1 MKENIYLLR
10 TSIMR
15 KYSSIVIVSLVFL
28 TASSCSNNK
37 SQNLSIA
44 CSPDTLYKGVDEA
57 WKSKFTNVF
66 SNGIFHPG
74 FTKSGWWVKTVLK
87 NTGNENKIYRL
98 SLNNPHINEVGVY
111 INGDTIP
118 RYTIGDKFR
127 FNDRVVKDRD
137 LVIPFEINANDS
149 VRLLVWVDKKGE
161 SLQMKFE
168 LLELERFHETKVKE
182 KIWMGVICGWFIL
195 IFFIC
200 IFIWLNST
208 DQLQLIYGL
217 YVLSVMGW
225 VIANWGIGYEY
236 IWYNSPPFASKAR
249 PVFILAAMTFLSL
262 AIVRFNP
269 NPAVKKWM
277 VRVHY
282 TIIGTATLMIF
293 LILFS
298 NLETLSEHIKYAYLI
313 LLSSLIFFWIIFC
326 FVMIV
331 CIGREKFQPVRYFNI
346 AISFSILSFVFVN
359 LYHFGVDSNFQQFLN
374 LYGSSMIMFGETSI
388 IAFGLT
394 KRYSHIMKEKE
405 ELAKKIIIKEK
416 GISENLIR
424 IQEEE
429 RSKIGRD
436 IHDSLGSSLAALQ
449 IHIDKLQT
457 DHPQMDYSLTKE
469 IVAESIAETRNIS
482 HGLVS
487 ELVNKNG
494 LESALRNQVELFQ
507 TIDNVQFM
515 FYYNCSR
522 IFSLPVSSMIFRIC
536 VELLNNAV
544 KHSCANEIS
553 LQLTENEEDIQIIV
567 EDNGIG
573 LSKLQDSKGIGLS
586 NIEFRVSYLNGKISM
601 DSNKAGTTFII
612 EIPINSLNERSQ

>member
-1 MKENIYLLR
+1 MINLTGIGSML
-10 TSIMR
+10 
-15 KYSSIVIVSLVFL
+15 KYSAIILLALFF
-28 TASSCSNNK
+28 ASSCSNSS

-44 CSPDTLYKGVDEA
+44 CSPDSLYKRVDQA
-57 WKSKFTNVF
+57 WKANFKEVH
-66 SNGIFHPG
+66 SNGIFNPG
-74 FTKSGWWVKTVLK
+74 FTKSGWWVKTVLR
-87 NTGNENKIYRL
+87 NPVSENKVYRL
-98 SLNNPHINEVGVY
+98 TFNNPHINELAAY
-111 INGDTIP
+111 INGDTIS
-118 RYTIGDKFR
+118 RYKIGDKFR
-127 FNDRVVKDRD
+127 FNERIIKDRD
-137 LVIPFEINANDS
+137 LVLPFEIKAKDS
-149 VRLLVWVDKKGE
+149 LSLLVWVDKKGE

-168 LLELERFHETKVKE
+168 LLELEAFQENKANE
-182 KIWMGVICGWFIL
+182 KMWMGVICGWFIL

-200 IFIWLNST
+200 IFIWLNSK
-208 DQLQLIYGL
+208 DQLQLIYGF

-236 IWYNSPPFASKAR
+236 IWYNSPSFASKAR
-249 PVFILAAMTFLSL
+249 PVFILSAMTFLSL

-269 NPAVKKWM
+269 NPGVKKWI
-277 VRVHY
+277 VQTHY
-282 TIIGTATLMIF
+282 TIIGISTLMIF

-298 NLETLSEHIKYAYLI
+298 NLEMLSESIKYTYLVF
-313 LLSSLIFFWIIFC
+313 LSSLIFIWIILC
-326 FVMIV
+326 FIMIV
-331 CIGREKFQPVRYFNI
+331 SIGREKFQPVRYFNI
-346 AISFSILSFVFVN
+346 AIVFSILSFVFVN
-359 LYHFGVDSNFQQFLN
+359 LYHFGVDSDFQQFLN
-374 LYGSSMIMFGETSI
+374 LYGSSIIMLGETCI

-449 IHIDKLQT
+449 IHVEKLQA
-457 DHPQMDYSLTKE
+457 DHPGMNYALTKE

-487 ELVNKNG
+487 ELVIKNG
-494 LESALRNQVELFQ
+494 LESALRNQIELFQ

-515 FYYNCSR
+515 FYYNCTR
-522 IFSLPVSSMIFRIC
+522 IFSLSVSSMIFRIC
-536 VELLNNAV
+536 TELLNNAV
-544 KHSCANEIS
+544 KHSCASEIS
-553 LQLTENEEDIQIIV
+553 VQLTENEEDIQIIV

-573 LSKLQDSKGIGLS
+573 MGKMKDAKGIGLS
-586 NIEFRVSYLNGKISM
+586 NIEFRVSYLNGTISV

-612 EIPINSLNERSQ
+612 EIPINNLNERSQ

>member
-1 MKENIYLLR
+1 MRSVRNYA
-10 TSIMR
+10 SI
-15 KYSSIVIVSLVFL
+15 ILAVLAISLG
-28 TASSCSNNK
+28 ASCSK
-37 SQNLSIA
+37 EKIQPISIS
-44 CSPDTLYKGVDEA
+44 CSPDSLYAGIGQV
-57 WKSKFTNVF
+57 WGTNFTAVF
-66 SNGIFHPG
+66 PNGIFNPG
-74 FTKSGWWVKTVLK
+74 FTKSGWWIKTVLRNPGAERK
-87 NTGNENKIYRL
+87 FYRL
-98 SLNNPHINEVGVY
+98 AFNNPHINELGVY
-111 INGDTIP
+111 INGDSIP
-118 RYTIGDKFR
+118 NYIIGDKFR
-127 FNDRVVKDRD
+127 FNERIIKDRD
-137 LVIPFEINANDS
+137 LVLPFEINAKDS
-149 VRLLVWVDKKGE
+149 IRLLVWVDKKGE

-168 LLELERFHETKVKE
+168 LLELDAFQE
-182 KIWMGVICGWFIL
+182 KKANEKMWMGVICGWFIL

-200 IFIWLNST
+200 IFIWLNSK

-236 IWYNSPPFASKAR
+236 IWYNSPSFASKAR

-262 AIVRFNP
+262 AIARFNP
-269 NPAVKKWM
+269 NPGVKKWM
-277 VRVHY
+277 SRVHY
-282 TIIGTATLMIF
+282 SIIGTSTLMIV
-293 LILFS
+293 LILIS
-298 NLETLSEHIKYAYLI
+298 NLEALSENIKYGYLVF
-313 LLSSLIFFWIIFC
+313 LSGLIFLWVIFC
-326 FVMIV
+326 FVLIV
-331 CIGREKFQPVRYFNI
+331 SIGREKFQPARYFNI
-346 AISFSILSFVFVN
+346 AIVFGILSFIFIN
-359 LYHFGVDSNFQQFLN
+359 LYQFGVDSDFQQLFN
-374 LYGSSMIMFGETSI
+374 LYGSSFIMLGETSV

-405 ELAKKIIIKEK
+405 ELARKIIVKEK
-416 GISENLIR
+416 GISVNLIR

-449 IHIDKLQT
+449 IHVEKLQT
-457 DHPQMDYSLTKE
+457 DHPAIDYTTTKE
-469 IVAESIAETRNIS
+469 IIKESIAETRNIS

-536 VELLNNAV
+536 TELLNNAV
-544 KHSCANEIS
+544 KHSCASEIS

-573 LSKLQDSKGIGLS
+573 MGKMKDAKGIGLS
-586 NIEFRVSYLNGKISM
+586 NIEFRVSYLNGTISV

-612 EIPINSLNERSQ
+612 EIPIYNLNERSQ